1 MSQAELAEKA
11 EISII
16 FLSDIERS
24 NKWPS
29 LDTLVRLADA
39 LKVDVYELLKPES
52 KEALPQGT
60 ANVLKKYT
68 EEATLILSQSLE
80 KAVTQSLKNLQDH
93 YIEKQ
98 GEHGG

>member
-39 LKVDVYELLKPES
+39 LTVDVYELLKPES

-60 ANVLKKYT
+60 AKVLKKYT

-80 KAVTQSLKNLQDH
+80 KVVTQALKNLQDH
-93 YIEKQ
+93 YLENQ
-98 GEHGG
+98 SGHRG